1 MASGWIKTYAPGEYR
16 GRPGWHVRG
25 RDAYGRT
32 IEGRLPPEVTTARA
46 AGRVAGRLL
55 RDANR
60 RTPEP
65 AAQPAP
71 VAGPDRTFKAAAE
84 AYRRVRR
91 PSAVEWARIEKLI
104 ACPEIGPVHVAEL
117 TTDQVATF
125 ASATLPGRKPDTLN
139 RETVTPY
146 AAVIHYACDEGWRPW
161 IRFRHFAEE
170 EDENVAVT
178 PAEVD
183 RLVAHAD
190 RTGTYKVA
198 SHARRDDKA
207 AAKVA
212 LLEYLRMPETRVTD
226 ALNLRPADLDPA
238 GGRLKAWAGERLDHA
253 EWRQVTPEVMER
265 LQALA
270 PVDGFILPWRNKQSI
285 YKFIR
290 RLSDDLQVAAPRLL
304 GKATV
309 DPSIDDAITRLIAG
323 ADRTGRY
330 AEVSTVQPDRR
341 AVYKVALLEFLR
353 LRGTRITDALG
364 LQRDRDLDLQGAR
377 VRMTIGKRRDKVIWL
392 PLSEKVVALL
402 ANLRPCDGVW
412 VFPWRTKSGVYAWY
426 TPLRRGLGID
436 ATPHQFRHALGEE
449 MIDAGIDLLTL
460 KGAMGAASL
469 NSVRRYARPSAK
481 RLRDA
486 DRARAEEARP
496 SSVREMVAEDLKAP
510 AVGSVVSLNRKSA

>member
-1 MASGWIKTYAPGEYR
+1 MAAGWIKTYAPGEYR

-25 RDAYGRT
+25 KDLYGRP
-32 IEGRLPPEVTTARA
+32 IEGRLPAEVTTARA
-46 AGRVAGRLL
+46 AGRVAERLL
-55 RDANR
+55 KAANR
-60 RTPEP
+60 RPPDPAPEP
-65 AAQPAP
+65 AP
-71 VAGPDRTFKAAAE
+71 VTGPDRTFKAAAE

-91 PSAVEWARIEKLI
+91 PSAVDWERIEKLI
-104 ACPEIGPVHVAEL
+104 ACPEIGPVHVGEL
-117 TTDQVATF
+117 TTDQAATF
-125 ASATLPGRKPDTLN
+125 ANTTMPGRKPDTLN
-139 RETVTPY
+139 REVVTPY

-183 RLVAHAD
+183 KLIAHAD

-198 SHARRDDKA
+198 SHVRVDDKV

-212 LLEYLRMPETRVTD
+212 LLEYLRLPETRVTD
-226 ALNLRPADLDPA
+226 AINLRPADLDPPNS
-238 GGRLKAWAGERLDHA
+238 RLKAWAGERLDRL
-253 EWRQVTPEVMER
+253 EWRAVTPKVMAL
-265 LQALA
+265 LQALV
-270 PVDGFILPWRNKQSI
+270 PVDGFVLPWRNKQSI

-290 RLSDDLQVAAPRLL
+290 RLAEDLQVAVPRLF
-304 GKATV
+304 GKATA
-309 DPSIDDAITRLIAG
+309 DPSIDDAIARLIAG

-330 AEVSTVQPDRR
+330 AEVSAAQPDRL
-341 AVYKVALLEFLR
+341 AAYKVALLEFLR

-377 VRMTIGKRRDKVIWL
+377 VRLTIGKRRDKVIWL

-412 VFPWRTKSGVYAWY
+412 VFPWRTKSGVYSWY
-426 TPLRRGLGID
+426 TPLRRSLGID

-481 RLRDA
+481 RLREA
-486 DRARAEEARP
+486 DRARAAEATPTGRQMLAADLEAPITETVVRLKRRP
-496 SSVREMVAEDLKAP
+496 A
-510 AVGSVVSLNRKSA
+510 